1 MAKKKRRKYPE
12 MAALKGRIREK
23 GTSYRELARD
33 IGIGA
38 ATLSL
43 KINGFYPMTAVEME
57 QIATILDINPEDIAK
72 FFMPT
77 YCETQH
83 REHKKIG

>member
-23 GTSYRELARD
+23 GTSYRKLARD
-33 IGIGA
+33 IGIGT
-38 ATLSL
+38 ATLSS
-43 KINGFYPMTAVEME
+43 KINGFYSMTAAEME
-57 QIATILDINPEDIAK
+57 QIATILDIDPGEIAR
-72 FFMPT
+72 FFMPS

-83 REHKKIG
+83 RGHKKIG

>member
-23 GTSYRELARD
+23 GTSYRKLARD
-33 IGIGA
+33 IGIGT

-43 KINGFYPMTAVEME
+43 KINGFYSMTAAEME
-57 QIATILDINPEDIAK
+57 QIATILDIDPGEIAR
-72 FFMPT
+72 FFMPS
-77 YCETQH
+77 YCETHQ
-83 REHKKIG
+83 KAN